1 MADKKISELTELTAP
16 DGAEELVVNDSGT
29 SKKITIDNL
38 IADNGLSGDKID
50 GGTISNFTS
59 TGIDDNATS
68 TAITIDASEN
78 VGVGT
83 TTPTTSLNVKK
94 IVGDNTETVV
104 RVSANYENVTA
115 DKGIGSYQFSAHDQD
130 YLSGAEQVAGEI
142 IVKAGGV
149 WNTAADVDAYMAF
162 KVIDGGTETER
173 MRIDSAGDVTVK
185 TGNLV
190 IGTSGKGIDFSAN
203 GNTAGMTSE
212 VLDDYEEGTWTPVFQ
227 PTTGAFDTLT
237 MDTIASTYTKVGNLV
252 TIGAYIRTDAVVLG
266 TASGSLLLGGL
277 PFTVS
282 GYGNAMAVGHLGA
295 WGGAAPSFG
304 YGQTATS
311 YINLRYTTSLSPTGS
326 SAVPVSSLGTGAN
339 NNQFVVLLSY
349 RT

>member
-1 MADKKISELTELTAP
+1 MSDKKISELTELTAP
-16 DGAEELVVNDSGT
+16 DGTEELVVNDSGT
-29 SKKITIDNL
+29 SKKITQANLFKLGDNVKANFGAGDDL
-38 IADNGLSGDKID
+38 QIYHTGSVSVIADEG
-50 GGTISNFTS
+50 
-59 TGIDDNATS
+59 
-68 TAITIDASEN
+68 
-78 VGVGT
+78 
-83 TTPTTSLNVKK
+83 
-94 IVGDNTETVV
+94 
-104 RVSANYENVTA
+104 
-115 DKGIGSYQFSAHDQD
+115 
-130 YLSGAEQVAGEI
+130 
-142 IVKAGGV
+142 
-149 WNTAADVDAYMAF
+149 
-162 KVIDGGTETER
+162 
-173 MRIDSAGDVTVK
+173 
-185 TGNLV
+185 TGNLLIRASDLRIQNSAGSGNYLKAV
-190 IGTSGKGIDFSAN
+190 DGAEVEIMHNGSTKLATTATGVDVTGSATATSYIKTEYQAGFAIGSASGVPRVQTDST
-203 GNTAGMTSE
+203 GNMRFFTAGDAETVRFPSTGGITFNGDTAAANA
-212 VLDDYEEGTWTPVFQ
+212 LDDYETGTWTPVFQ

>member
-1 MADKKISELTELTAP
+1 MHNGSTKLATTATGVDVTGSATATSYIKTEYQA
-16 DGAEELVVNDSGT
+16 GFAIGSASGVPRVQT
-29 SKKITIDNL
+29 D
-38 IADNGLSGDKID
+38 
-50 GGTISNFTS
+50 S
-59 TGIDDNATS
+59 TGNMRFF
-68 TAITIDASEN
+68 TAGDA
-78 VGVGT
+78 
-83 TTPTTSLNVKK
+83 
-94 IVGDNTETVV
+94 ETV
-104 RVSANYENVTA
+104 RFPSTG
-115 DKGIGSYQFSAHDQD
+115 GITFNGD
-130 YLSGAEQVAGEI
+130 
-142 IVKAGGV
+142 
-149 WNTAADVDAYMAF
+149 TAA
-162 KVIDGGTETER
+162 
-173 MRIDSAGDVTVK
+173 
-185 TGNLV
+185 
-190 IGTSGKGIDFSAN
+190 AN
-203 GNTAGMTSE
+203 A
-212 VLDDYEEGTWTPVFQ
+212 LDDYETGTWTPVFQ